1 MFGDLC
7 GGVEGGLGPGGGGG
21 GLEQDAMIAES
32 IVDRSDVSA

>member
-21 GLEQDAMIAES
+21 GLEQEAIIAES
-32 IVDRSDVSA
+32 IVDRSDVSV

>member
-7 GGVEGGLGPGGGGG
+7 GGVEDGLGPGGGGG
-21 GLEQDAMIAES
+21 GLEQDAIITES